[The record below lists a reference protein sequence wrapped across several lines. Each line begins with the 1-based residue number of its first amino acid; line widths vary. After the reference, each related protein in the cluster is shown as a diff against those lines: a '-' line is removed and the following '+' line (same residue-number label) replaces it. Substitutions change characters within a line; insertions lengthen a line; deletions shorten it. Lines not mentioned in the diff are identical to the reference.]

1 MGICRHK
8 KLCMKARYNSK
19 SLRYL
24 SIFPDCFL
32 GRKFAYTLRPKFV
45 SALRPKYIASSRR

>member
-19 SLRYL
+19 SLYL